1 MKWLIKYFEEFGILA
16 FIQTLLFLNSINCT
30 QKYNDDDVILTES
43 LKMTSVIFLAIQMQS
58 LVHDFGHVTCDE
70 IGLSRIRLKPHLLFW
85 YKRWSL
91 IFMAHG
97 SPRMYLW
104 SLTLTQLITE
114 VYHLTTRTDI
124 CQFENPIRNQTYLVL
139 SFRIFWIYVKGW
151 GL

>member
-1 MKWLIKYFEEFGILA
+1 
-16 FIQTLLFLNSINCT
+16 
-30 QKYNDDDVILTES
+30 
-43 LKMTSVIFLAIQMQS
+43 MQS

-114 VYHLTTRTDI
+114 VYHLTTRTNI
-124 CQFENPIRNQTYLVL
+124 CQFENPIRNQTYI
-139 SFRIFWIYVKGW
+139 SF
-151 GL
+151 